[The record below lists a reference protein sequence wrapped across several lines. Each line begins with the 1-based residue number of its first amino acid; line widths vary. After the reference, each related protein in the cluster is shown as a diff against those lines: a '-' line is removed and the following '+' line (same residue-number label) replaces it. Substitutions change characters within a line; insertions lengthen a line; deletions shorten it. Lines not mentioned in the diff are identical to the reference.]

1 MTPRVPVGDC
11 WGAGCM
17 WQAWGMG
24 AGCVSVCA
32 YAYQHGCMWH
42 MGGTLGCIWRC
53 HKGVHNSTP
62 IDGVY
67 SMGGVWD
74 GIE

>member
-1 MTPRVPVGDC
+1 MP
-11 WGAGCM
+11 A
-17 WQAWGMG
+17 
-24 AGCVSVCA
+24 VCL
-32 YAYQHGCMWH
+32 YVHTHTNMDVCGVWV
-42 MGGTLGCIWRC
+42 GTLGCIWRC